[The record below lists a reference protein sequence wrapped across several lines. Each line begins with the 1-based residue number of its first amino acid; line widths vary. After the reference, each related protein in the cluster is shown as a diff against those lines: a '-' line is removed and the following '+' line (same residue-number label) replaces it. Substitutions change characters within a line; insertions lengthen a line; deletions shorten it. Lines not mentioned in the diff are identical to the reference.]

1 MKKSKEKGK
10 VFCVHEEDVI
20 NYGAHTA
27 IVLYHLRWWLSQNK
41 VNKRNIIDGR
51 VWSSN
56 SVSNWSEYFTCLT
69 NDQVR
74 RAFERAEKAG
84 IVLSRKSK
92 IESDGRS
99 KMYTI
104 DEPEFIFESPHNE
117 QEMLAEL
124 PNIDTENEQEMLAE
138 LPNRNAKNEQ
148 EMLAELPNILAELPN
163 NSAELPNPYYKE
175 TVLNTVINTV
185 VQKNK
190 NSLVVD
196 GTTSFKGKGGIEFNV
211 TLPDELNNQE
221 FCTSYQE
228 YLDHYADQYKR
239 FKSVMMVEKDFIE
252 LARLK
257 SRGNDVI
264 EVINRT
270 IRSGGY
276 EFYDLPRKDEPVKEV
291 RGSGPNWGLM

>member
-1 MKKSKEKGK
+1 MGNQERP
-10 VFCVHEEDVI
+10 VYHVYEDHVVKC
-20 NYGAHTA
+20 GAQAA
-27 IVLYHLRWWLSQNK
+27 IVLYHLEWWLKKNK
-41 VNKRNIIDGR
+41 VSRKNIIDGR

-84 IVLSRKSK
+84 IVLSRRSE

-104 DEPEFIFESPHNE
+104 DDPEFIIVDPKKH
-117 QEMLAEL
+117 
-124 PNIDTENEQEMLAE
+124 TE
-138 LPNRNAKNEQ
+138 
-148 EMLAELPNILAELPN
+148 ILAELPN
-163 NSAELPNPYYKE
+163 KRAGNEPEILAKLPNQTAEKHTEILAELPDILAKLPNDLAELPNPYNKE
-175 TVLNTVINTV
+175 TVLNTVNNTV
-185 VQKNK
+185 IQ
-190 NSLVVD
+190 NSENFVGVNVLVC
-196 GTTSFKGKGGIEFNV
+196 FKGKGGIEFKV
-211 TLPDELNNQE
+211 TLPGSLNEQG
-221 FCTSYQE
+221 FCESYQE

-239 FKSVMMVEKDFIE
+239 YKSVMMVEKDLME

-276 EFYDLPRKDEPVKEV
+276 EFYDLPKKDEPVKEV